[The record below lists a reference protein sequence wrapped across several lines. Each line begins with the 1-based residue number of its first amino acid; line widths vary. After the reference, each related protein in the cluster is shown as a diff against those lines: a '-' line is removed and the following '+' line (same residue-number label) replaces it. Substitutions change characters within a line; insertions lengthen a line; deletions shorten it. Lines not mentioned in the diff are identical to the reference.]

1 MEKPFDYLVFIGR
14 FQPFHIGH
22 YDVVTQALELS
33 ERVIL
38 VLGSHNRARDPK
50 NPFTTSERIEIIKSG
65 LSNLPDQDRNRV
77 FYAPQV
83 DHPYN
88 EDRWISD
95 VQASVQTVIHN
106 QPWTPDSIKIGII
119 GYDKDHSSYY
129 LKKFPAWELVNI
141 APKHPDIH
149 ATDIRDQ
156 LFGDKEGIDFTVNNK
171 HLYTIEEISRK
182 IYPRINEELSF
193 IKKYKQQWA
202 SAPYPVTFVT
212 VDSVV
217 TQGGHIL
224 LVERGAMPGE
234 GLWALPGGYLD
245 TRETLKQSSLR
256 ELKEETKID
265 VPLPVLAG
273 SVVKQKTYDYPS
285 RSLRGRII
293 TECFHYRLNEN
304 YELPKI
310 KGSDDARKA
319 FWLPFADVV
328 RNRHQFFED
337 HYDIIEDMIGL

>member
-1 MEKPFDYLVFIGR
+1 MKKKFDYLIFIGR

-22 YDVVTQALELS
+22 YDVVQKALDIS
-33 ERVIL
+33 ENVIL

-50 NPFTTSERIEIIKSG
+50 NPFTTEERIKIIKTALDG
-65 LSNLPDQDRNRV
+65 QLSRI
-77 FYAPQV
+77 FFAPQV

-95 VQASVQTVIHN
+95 VQSSVTSGIFN
-106 QPWTPDSIKIGII
+106 DWKRPWTPSPIKVGII

-129 LKKFPAWELVNI
+129 LKKFPSYELVTIEPN
-141 APKHPDIH
+141 HPEIH
-149 ATDIRDQ
+149 ATTVRTH
-156 LFGDKEGIDFTVNNK
+156 LFECPLTQEFFVSKEHRKIT
-171 HLYTIEEISRK
+171 EEIACS
-182 IYPRINEELSF
+182 IYPKIANEIHF
-193 IKKYKQQWA
+193 IKKYKEQW
-202 SAPYPVTFVT
+202 SFAPYPVTFMT

-224 LVERGAMPGE
+224 LVERRAAPGE
-234 GLWALPGGYLD
+234 GLLALPGGYLD
-245 TRETLKQSSLR
+245 TKETLKQSSLR

-273 SVVKQKTYDYPS
+273 SLVKQKTYDYPG

-304 YELPKI
+304 YTRPEV

-319 FWLPFADVV
+319 FWKPYSEVIM
-328 RNRHQFFED
+328 NRDKFFED
-337 HYDIIEDMIGL
+337 HFDIIEDMIGL